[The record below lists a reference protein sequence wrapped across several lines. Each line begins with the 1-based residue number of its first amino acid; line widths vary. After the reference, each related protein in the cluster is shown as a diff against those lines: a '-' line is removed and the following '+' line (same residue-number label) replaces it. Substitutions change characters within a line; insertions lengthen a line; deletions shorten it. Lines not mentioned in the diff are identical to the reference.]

1 MLLIYWRRAQYC
13 YGKVVCLSVTLR
25 YRDHLDWNF
34 SKLITPLVSMG
45 CSLFA
50 DPNIMDLLQG
60 DHHEILTGI
69 GKGYDLTAF

>member
-1 MLLIYWRRAQYC
+1 
-13 YGKVVCLSVTLR
+13 
-25 YRDHLDWNF
+25 
-34 SKLITPLVSMG
+34 MG

-69 GKGYDLTAF
+69 GNGYWKGWMDGYDLTAF